1 MALHYYCR
9 HCGMKVPSPSSKKT
23 LQADQLGFNQL
34 NDEERQEMIVY
45 HSAYGDIQVKAI
57 CEDCYE
63 SLQQN
68 PGLYENDYI
77 IH

>member
-9 HCGMKVPSPSSKKT
+9 HCGMKLGTIEQKT
-23 LQADQLGFNQL
+23 LQAEQLGFNQL

-45 HSAYGDIQVKAI
+45 DSAGNIHVKAI

-63 SLQQN
+63 SLQKN
-68 PGLYENDYI
+68 PELYENDYI

>member
-9 HCGMKVPSPSSKKT
+9 HCGIKLGTIQQHM
-23 LQADQLGFNQL
+23 LQAEQLGFNQL

-45 HSAYGDIQVKAI
+45 DSKGDIQVKSI
-57 CEDCYE
+57 CDDCYE
-63 SLQQN
+63 SLQKN
-68 PGLYENDYI
+68 PELYQNDYI

>member
-9 HCGMKVPSPSSKKT
+9 HCGTKLGT
-23 LQADQLGFNQL
+23 IEQQTIQTEQLGFHQL
-34 NDEERQEMIVY
+34 NDVERQEMIVY
-45 HSAYGDIQVKAI
+45 DSKGDIQVKSI

-63 SLQQN
+63 SLQRN
-68 PGLYENDYI
+68 PELYQNDYI

>member
-1 MALHYYCR
+1 MALHYYCH
-9 HCGMKVPSPSSKKT
+9 HCGIKIGTIQQEM
-23 LQADQLGFNQL
+23 LQSEQLGFNQL

-45 HSAYGDIQVKAI
+45 DNSGDIHVKSI

-63 SLQQN
+63 ALQKN
-68 PGLYENDYI
+68 PNLYQHDYI